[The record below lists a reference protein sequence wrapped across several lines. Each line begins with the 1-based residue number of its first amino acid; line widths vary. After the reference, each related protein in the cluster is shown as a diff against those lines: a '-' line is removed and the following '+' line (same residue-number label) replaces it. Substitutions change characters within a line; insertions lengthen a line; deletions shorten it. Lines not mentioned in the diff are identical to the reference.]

1 MTVEEALSLRLSSA
15 EEEVLATESDGSTA
29 PPSDFRP
36 CCCED
41 DGSGIILTSFTN
53 PSLSSLD
60 ASAIT
65 RFAVGDG
72 GDVAAE
78 AAASSIGEEAVGIE
92 DVSSQEFSEEAL
104 SVGGEESAPFG
115 EREPRRPALL
125 WNGAVVDV
133 KVGEEEAE
141 ATGDADADVVII
153 GGGGAAVKAPP
164 RDSSDS
170 TPKARRG
177 SVCSG
182 AEEAMA
188 AVVGKEGRWAGN
200 GSTPLTT
207 TTPSPLAFGERREK

>member
-1 MTVEEALSLRLSSA
+1 M
-15 EEEVLATESDGSTA
+15 
-29 PPSDFRP
+29 
-36 CCCED
+36 D

-72 GDVAAE
+72 GDVAAA

-125 WNGAVVDV
+125 LWNGAVVDV
-133 KVGEEEAE
+133 CVGEEEAE

-153 GGGGAAVKAPP
+153 GGGGAALKAPP
-164 RDSSDS
+164 RDNSDS

-177 SVCSG
+177 SGCSG
-182 AEEAMA
+182 ADEAMA
-188 AVVGKEGRWAGN
+188 AVVGKEGRWAGK

-207 TTPSPLAFGERREK
+207 TPSPLGFGERREK

>member
-1 MTVEEALSLRLSSA
+1 MFPSLPLSLSLLLLLLLLFLPTAWPLLLRPDRRPTLADA
-15 EEEVLATESDGSTA
+15 EANA
-29 PPSDFRP
+29 
-36 CCCED
+36 
-41 DGSGIILTSFTN
+41 
-53 PSLSSLD
+53 
-60 ASAIT
+60 ASKEPA
-65 RFAVGDG
+65 
-72 GDVAAE
+72 

-125 WNGAVVDV
+125 RNGAVVDV

-141 ATGDADADVVII
+141 ATGDTDADVVII

-164 RDSSDS
+164 RESSDS